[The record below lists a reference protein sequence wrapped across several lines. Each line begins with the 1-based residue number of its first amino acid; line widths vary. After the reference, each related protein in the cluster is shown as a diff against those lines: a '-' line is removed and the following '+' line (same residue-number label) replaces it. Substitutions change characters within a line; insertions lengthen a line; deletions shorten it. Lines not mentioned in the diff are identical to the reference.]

1 MLEQFQ
7 YEQKPDCRLIHE
19 WKPKSSAR
27 DEFSRHWVNK
37 KRSGLR
43 RDGGGTGVGMTLEAR
58 GLP

>member
-37 KRSGLR
+37 R
-43 RDGGGTGVGMTLEAR
+43 RRERIEGVVLGF
-58 GLP
+58 G